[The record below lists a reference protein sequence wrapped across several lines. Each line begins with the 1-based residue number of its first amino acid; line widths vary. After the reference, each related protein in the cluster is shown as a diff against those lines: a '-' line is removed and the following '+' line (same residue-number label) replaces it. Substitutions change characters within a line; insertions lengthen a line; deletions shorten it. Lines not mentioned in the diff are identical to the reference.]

1 MGQAPLALAIKA
13 ILRPIFKLLY
23 YTIHWMRTHR
33 LATLLAIVLIV
44 GSVFATDY
52 LLAGQT
58 PFSSRPSTNVQ
69 QFGQDSSAITSDIQ
83 NWLLALR
90 SGDLNTMLNIQKSMN
105 RPPDSSMYLSLF
117 SEKYA
122 QVKWSAISV
131 TGASKGPDGML
142 DIFIEVDM
150 TSTNNSA
157 NSSIALWHFTTS
169 PTGHIYVID
178 YVSGRAA

>member
-1 MGQAPLALAIKA
+1 
-13 ILRPIFKLLY
+13 
-23 YTIHWMRTHR
+23 
-33 LATLLAIVLIV
+33 
-44 GSVFATDY
+44 
-52 LLAGQT
+52 
-58 PFSSRPSTNVQ
+58 
-69 QFGQDSSAITSDIQ
+69 
-83 NWLLALR
+83 
-90 SGDLNTMLNIQKSMN
+90 
-105 RPPDSSMYLSLF
+105 MYLSLF